1 MPQNPGL
8 APNVSQPGLPQLA
21 QASPAAPM
29 QGAQAPQQPTPS
41 SMGPSNPMPAQQP
54 GDPEITLI
62 LKALSDYLKFK
73 QDSQQAPDVP
83 MGLPAVGGGMGS
95 SGYKPMG

>member
-1 MPQNPGL
+1 MPQNPRL
-8 APNVSQPGLPQLA
+8 AHNVSQPGLPQLSQTSA
-21 QASPAAPM
+21 PAPM
-29 QGAQAPQQPTPS
+29 QSQAPQQPTPS
-41 SMGPSNPMPAQQP
+41 SMGPSNPMPAQQ

-62 LKALSDYLKFK
+62 LKALADYLKFK

-83 MGLPAVGGGMGS
+83 MGLPAIGGGMGS